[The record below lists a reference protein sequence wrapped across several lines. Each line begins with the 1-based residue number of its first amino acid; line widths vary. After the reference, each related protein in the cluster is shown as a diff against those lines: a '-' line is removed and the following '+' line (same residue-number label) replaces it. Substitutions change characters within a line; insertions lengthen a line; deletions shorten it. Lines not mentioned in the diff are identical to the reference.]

1 MVFCPNCGTRLTE
14 DTQVC
19 QNCGTNIYDVN
30 QDQPQSFTQQS
41 FLSSPPS
48 SPPPQPQ
55 PPPPTYT
62 HIQQQYHP
70 IQQSYIPPPPPVY
83 PQQPYM
89 TQWPPMT
96 IGNWMATQLLMLI
109 PIANIIL
116 VFVWAFGSNVNPSKK
131 TYFQAQLIWALIWT
145 GFFVIIAIIASAF
158 VASIF
163 YNLANIF

>member
-19 QNCGTNIYDVN
+19 QNCGMNIIDDIN
-30 QDQPQSFTQQS
+30 QDQPQSYTRQPPQP
-41 FLSSPPS
+41 SPPA
-48 SPPPQPQ
+48 SPPP
-55 PPPPTYT
+55 PPPPPPPLYHT
-62 HIQQQYHP
+62 QQQYSP
-70 IQQSYIPPPPPVY
+70 IQQSYVPPPPPVY
-83 PQQPYM
+83 PQSPYM

-145 GFFVIIAIIASAF
+145 GFFIIILIVASAF
-158 VASIF
+158 AASIF
-163 YNLANIF
+163 YNIRNIF